1 MVEYQQDDQPAPDGG
16 IDAALSALA
25 DPTRRAI
32 LAALHDGEKRVT
44 ELAAPFEM
52 SLNAVSK
59 HIKKLE
65 AAGLVRRRRV
75 GREHFLSADPAP
87 IEEAAAWFDAE
98 RRRWARR
105 LDRLEALLSAEEG
118 EQR

>member
-1 MVEYQQDDQPAPDGG
+1 MFNYMVEHHYQDDRVLDRTF
-16 IDAALSALA
+16 SALA

-32 LAALHDGEKRVT
+32 MTALADGERRVS

-65 AAGLVRRRRV
+65 AAGLVHRRLN
-75 GREHFLSADPAP
+75 GREHFLTAEPQALENASAWL
-87 IEEAAAWFDAE
+87 EQ
-98 RRRWARR
+98 RRRFWRAS
-105 LDRLEALLSAEEG
+105 LDRLEAKLLEEDG
-118 EQR
+118 GD